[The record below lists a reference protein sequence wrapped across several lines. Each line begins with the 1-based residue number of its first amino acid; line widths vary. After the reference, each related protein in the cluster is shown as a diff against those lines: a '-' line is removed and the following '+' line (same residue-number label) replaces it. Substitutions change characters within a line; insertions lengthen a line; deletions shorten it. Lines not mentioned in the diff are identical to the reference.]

1 MTDSEGGCHWV
12 FVAGIGWC
20 FCSDKD
26 SVSKI
31 GLTQNGWF
39 IVEHPIQMDINV
51 FQVLSLE
58 RLLNRER
65 WSLEIQL
72 EYFHWS

>member
-1 MTDSEGGCHWV
+1 MVFLFRKEG
-12 FVAGIGWC
+12 
-20 FCSDKD
+20 
-26 SVSKI
+26 VSKI

-72 EYFHWS
+72 ECFHWS